1 MIRETSG
8 LVSDHPFSS
17 TKNVD
22 NWNLGSW
29 RILPRCCPR
38 REKKAKKCR
47 PPPRDVVLLPALPDS
62 RVACDNFLHNA
73 DNSPSHVRKDG
84 CQGHQGGTV
93 VQWEYCGGTVGTRV
107 RLTCGEGDI
116 SRVWFSIPFAA
127 RERLRPEI
135 SQAGGITTSCW
146 GRRNIKIYIWVPI
159 YGTLPSET
167 IFLCCVF
174 LISPLEAGPRRQGS
188 ITGCFPWR

>member
-1 MIRETSG
+1 MLIIGTWVHGGFSRAAARGGKRKQKS
-8 LVSDHPFSS
+8 VVHPHAMSFSF
-17 TKNVD
+17 
-22 NWNLGSW
+22 
-29 RILPRCCPR
+29 PRCLIRAWRATTSYITPTTPR
-38 REKKAKKCR
+38 RMCGR
-47 PPPRDVVLLPALPDS
+47 
-62 RVACDNFLHNA
+62 N
-73 DNSPSHVRKDG
+73 G
-84 CQGHQGGTV
+84 CQGQQGGTV

-167 IFLCCVF
+167 IFICCVF